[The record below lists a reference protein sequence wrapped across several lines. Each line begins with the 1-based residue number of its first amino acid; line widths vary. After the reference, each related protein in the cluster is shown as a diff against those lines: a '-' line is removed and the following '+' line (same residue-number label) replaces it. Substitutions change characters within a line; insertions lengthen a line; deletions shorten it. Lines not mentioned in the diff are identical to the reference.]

1 MNFPIHTYK
10 YYIENYIRDIL
21 KNGKSVVSNA
31 TKTNIVNI
39 LTYNFIPQL
48 NYNICS
54 DLMKTLNVI
63 LTIDELQLLLK
74 RFTNMIYNGNI
85 QKWILPKLFIIV
97 VYLND
102 QDSKY
107 INESYAD
114 FIVYVIYKLSI
125 LYKLNG
131 VNGYINWYY
140 KYNVVGILMNKL
152 NYILVNKLLHTNEN
166 SNMQL
171 TTSENN
177 GRILL
182 HKNIFII
189 NNVNT
194 SITQIC
200 KRLNITYNEFIT
212 NLQIQRLLRNV
223 KLTIIDNDFYRTLL
237 YKYSYLFSQVINIFD
252 INDGVITNYINH
264 VESTDMSVAEY
275 ANELSNNIGEL
286 YYNIM
291 LLKLSIHKRFKDFN
305 KVLTHDEI
313 LDKLIYIANRYMF
326 T

>member
-10 YYIENYIRDIL
+10 HYIDDYIRDIL
-21 KNGKSVVSNA
+21 KNGKSVVNNA

-39 LTYNFIPQL
+39 LAYNFIPQL
-48 NYNICS
+48 DYNIDS

-63 LTIDELQLLLK
+63 LTVDELQLLLK
-74 RFTNMIYNGNI
+74 RFTNMVYNSNI

-107 INESYAD
+107 INESYID

-166 SNMQL
+166 
-171 TTSENN
+171 N

-182 HKNIFII
+182 HKNIFIT
-189 NNVNT
+189 NNANT

-200 KRLNITYNEFIT
+200 KQLNITYNEFIM
-212 NLQIQRLLRNV
+212 NLQIQKLLRNV
-223 KLTIIDNDFYRTLL
+223 KLTITDNDFYRTLL
-237 YKYSYLFSQVINIFD
+237 YKYSYLFSQIINIFD
-252 INDGVITNYINH
+252 VNDDVITNYINH

-275 ANELSNNIGEL
+275 TNELSNNIDEL

-305 KVLTHDEI
+305 KVLTHDGT
-313 LDKLIYIANRYMF
+313 LDKLIYIANRYIC
-326 T
+326 

>member
-10 YYIENYIRDIL
+10 HYIDNYIRDIL

-31 TKTNIVNI
+31 TKTDIINI

-48 NYNICS
+48 DYNIGS
-54 DLMKTLNVI
+54 DLMKMLNII
-63 LTIDELQLLLK
+63 LTVDELQLLLK
-74 RFTNMIYNGNI
+74 RFTNMVYNGNI

-107 INESYAD
+107 INESYVD

-152 NYILVNKLLHTNEN
+152 LHTN
-166 SNMQL
+166 L
-171 TTSENN
+171 TASENN

-182 HKNIFII
+182 HKNIFIT
-189 NNVNT
+189 NNTNT

-200 KRLNITYNEFIT
+200 KQLNITYNEFII

-223 KLTIIDNDFYRTLL
+223 KLTITDNDFYRTLL

-252 INDGVITNYINH
+252 INDDVITNYINH

-275 ANELSNNIGEL
+275 ANELSNSIDEL

-313 LDKLIYIANRYMF
+313 LDKLIYIASRYIC
-326 T
+326 